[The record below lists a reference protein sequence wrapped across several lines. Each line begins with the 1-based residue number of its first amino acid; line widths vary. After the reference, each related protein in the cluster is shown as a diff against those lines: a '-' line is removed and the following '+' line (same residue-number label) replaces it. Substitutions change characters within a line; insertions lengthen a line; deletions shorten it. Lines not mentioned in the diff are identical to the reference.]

1 MVKTVNKIAVIVFG
15 PQGSGKGT
23 QAELLAKKLDLF
35 HFDSGSYLR
44 TLLHNPALQKN
55 KIIRRERKLNEAGVL
70 NTPSWILRTTVEII
84 KRAAALGQGI
94 VFSGSMR
101 TFYETF
107 GHNENEKPNKKNGG
121 VIDVLKRYY
130 GNKNIFIFLLDI
142 PEKESIKRLTERFV
156 CSVCKGLLIRSELIG
171 LGKIKFKICP
181 FCGGKIVHRIDDNK
195 KAILVRL
202 KEYKKRTQPIFKEL
216 EKGGY
221 KIHKIDGRP
230 MPYKIHE
237 AILKKLK

>member
-1 MVKTVNKIAVIVFG
+1 MVGVIFFG

-44 TLLHNPALQKN
+44 TLLYNPALQKD
-55 KIIRRERKLNEAGVL
+55 KIIRKERKLNEAGIL
-70 NTPSWILRTTVEII
+70 NTPSWILKTTAEII
-84 KRAAALGQGI
+84 KRAATLDQRI

-107 GHNENEKPNKKNGG
+107 GHNESEKPNKKNGG
-121 VIDVLKRYY
+121 VIDVLKKYY

-142 PEKESIKRLTERFV
+142 PEKESIKRLTKRFV

-181 FCGGKIVHRIDDNK
+181 FCGGKIVHRLDDNK
-195 KAILVRL
+195 ESILVRL
-202 KEYKKRTQPIFKEL
+202 KEYKERTQPIFREL
-216 EKGGY
+216 EKRGY
-221 KIHKIDGRP
+221 KIYRIDGTP
-230 MPYKIHE
+230 MPYKIHQ
-237 AILKKLK
+237 AIIAKISK